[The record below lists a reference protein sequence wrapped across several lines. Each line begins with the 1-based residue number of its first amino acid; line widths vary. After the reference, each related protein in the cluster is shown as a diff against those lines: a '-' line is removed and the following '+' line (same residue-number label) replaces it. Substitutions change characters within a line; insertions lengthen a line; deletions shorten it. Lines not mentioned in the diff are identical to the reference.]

1 MPYGNVFQGNLDR
14 RPYGPAAGGP
24 AWNMGNDIR
33 RPPSNPTPPPMPPV
47 PPRGRIMDGPGS
59 GFTFPGNGGMSPFAQ
74 GRAQSIPEPS
84 QGTPYGG
91 PRMSDDSDFNF
102 DHLRGKVAPSWDMGD
117 DIRRVPDSRPA
128 PTRQPPPHWNMGDD
142 VRRVP
147 GNRSA
152 SPYGQPDTSWQPDPD
167 EYRRSIAAEQRRAAE
182 QDRELAARRQKAQAG
197 RKTYDVPGYDR
208 PVSDPVVAQNEYD
221 RIAREQRA
229 AARGDKP
236 RKTQLELDME
246 LRNQEHDR
254 IVKQRSQVQSALPD
268 LDQAT
273 QNAIR
278 QRMNAY
284 GETPEEAYQNGGFA
298 ARQQYARDAMNDGIG
313 RSERVPVGRS
323 RWR

>member
-1 MPYGNVFQGNLDR
+1 
-14 RPYGPAAGGP
+14 
-24 AWNMGNDIR
+24 
-33 RPPSNPTPPPMPPV
+33 
-47 PPRGRIMDGPGS
+47 
-59 GFTFPGNGGMSPFAQ
+59 
-74 GRAQSIPEPS
+74 
-84 QGTPYGG
+84 
-91 PRMSDDSDFNF
+91 MSDDSDFNF
-102 DHLRGKVAPSWDMGD
+102 DHLRGKVAPSWDMDD

-147 GNRSA
+147 GNRPA
-152 SPYGQPDTSWQPDPD
+152 PPYGQSDTSWQPNPD
-167 EYRRSIAAEQRRAAE
+167 DYRRSIIEEQRRAAAQE
-182 QDRELAARRQKAQAG
+182 REAAERRRNAQKNRQ
-197 RKTYDVPGYDR
+197 TYEVPGYDNR
-208 PVSDPVVAQNEYD
+208 VIDPMVAQNEYD

-298 ARQQYARDAMNDGIG
+298 ARRAYANSASNDGLG
-313 RSERVPVGRS
+313 RAERVPVGRS